1 MQGHRPGKWGRAES
15 SGASWRGVGAPV
27 RALGDPGRLLA
38 APVLAATQGV
48 CGNDTARAAE
58 IPPPDIGWKV
68 EQLVR
73 DNQWRSIA
81 ARLGRMVRRRG
92 GGPAGAEVKQHTD
105 PRRGTA
111 VQRGHM
117 DIQSVQGDTTMGH
130 RYHKGGTH
138 RTESQH
144 ITSLHKSR
152 HKGDGGGSNKWFPCT
167 HTTGSHDHT
176 AGQTMTQPVHP
187 ITGPHT
193 TTTDDPTLDTH
204 ITRTQNES

>member
-1 MQGHRPGKWGRAES
+1 MLGHRPGKWGRAES

-38 APVLAATQGV
+38 APALAATQGV

-105 PRRGTA
+105 PQRGTA
-111 VQRGHM
+111 AQRGHM
-117 DIQSVQGDTTMGH
+117 DTQSVQGDTTMGH

-144 ITSLHKSR
+144 ITSLHTSHDTR
-152 HKGDGGGSNKWFPCT
+152 GMGASQTNGSHAHT
-167 HTTGSHDHT
+167 QQGHTTI
-176 AGQTMTQPVHP
+176 QLVK
-187 ITGPHT
+187 
-193 TTTDDPTLDTH
+193 L
-204 ITRTQNES
+204 

>member
-1 MQGHRPGKWGRAES
+1 MQGYRPSKWGRAES

-92 GGPAGAEVKQHTD
+92 GGPAGAEVKQHT
-105 PRRGTA
+105 PAKGNSSTEGSHGHIIRTGKHHYGPSLPQRRHTPHGVTPYHNSLYT
-111 VQRGHM
+111 RG
-117 DIQSVQGDTTMGH
+117 MGV
-130 RYHKGGTH
+130 GQTN
-138 RTESQH
+138 
-144 ITSLHKSR
+144 
-152 HKGDGGGSNKWFPCT
+152 GSHAHT
-167 HTTGSHDHT
+167 QQDHTTIRLVTLSHNQFT
-176 AGQTMTQPVHP
+176 P
-187 ITGPHT
+187 
-193 TTTDDPTLDTH
+193 
-204 ITRTQNES
+204 